1 MARKLNITELPSWH
15 PNPGD
20 EHLGNFYRDTLT
32 GTIYKALETESPMD
46 KDQKFNINV
55 STNEKG
61 ILTIL
66 HGKADD
72 PTPRDKSLSV
82 SGTLTAPFN
91 YYLGRKEILDS
102 IKLKCNLLINTDAK
116 FIKLFVDDKS
126 GIASDQITGTL
137 TDNKTLIDWAINTSE
152 RYSVREF
159 VNHIRQRKYQFLQA
173 DEAQQMITELLS
185 WHVKIEKE
193 VKEFNDNRGNSLSS
207 FETRITQ
214 IKLKDRFQ
222 LNLPIYTGYPKQIFT
237 VEIGVEPVQN
247 GAQLF
252 LISDE
257 LAEIQATLI
266 DQYIGDELKKFE
278 DAGFDCSRIFQ

>member
-1 MARKLNITELPSWH
+1 MSRNLKPTELPERQ

-20 EHLGNFYRDTLT
+20 EHLDNFYRDKYT
-32 GTIYKALETESPMD
+32 GEIFKSNESPMD
-46 KDQKFNINV
+46 KKFHLNV
-55 STNEKG
+55 STDKEGVIKF
-61 ILTIL
+61 LT
-66 HGKADD
+66 GKAQD
-72 PTPRDKSLSV
+72 PEPRPKALSV
-82 SGTLTAPFN
+82 NGTLTAPFN
-91 YYLGRKEILDS
+91 YYAGRKELLDK
-102 IKLKCNLLINTDAK
+102 IKTQCRLEINTDGK
-116 FIKLFVDDKS
+116 TIILFVDDKS
-126 GIASDQITGTL
+126 GVATDSVKGSL
-137 TDNKTLIDWAINTSE
+137 TDNKALMDWSINTSE

-159 VNHIRQRKYQFLQA
+159 VNHIRQRKYQFLQH
-173 DEAQQMITELLS
+173 DEAQQLITELLS

-222 LNLPIYTGYPKQIFT
+222 LNLPIYTGYPKQTFT

-257 LAEIQATLI
+257 LAEIQATLV
-266 DQYIGDELKKFE
+266 DQYIGDELAKFE
-278 DAGFDCSRIFQ
+278 KAGFDCSRIFQ